1 MELDIIQ
8 YDIDPETKRRLQM
21 VLQNLLNKTSANV
34 IILTDDAGRIIDIK
48 GQKEEDLETEFL
60 ATLIS
65 GIFGAAVEMGK
76 ILRMEDLEVLQYES
90 KSMDVVIK
98 YIRPRFLLGIIVGKG
113 VALGTVRLF
122 LKEAGEEL
130 EEVLEKAEMV
140 PSKQIKIDIKEL
152 EEKLSR
158 VLGGPYE
165 A

>member
-8 YDIDPETKRRLQM
+8 YDLDPDTRKRLQSI
-21 VLQNLLNKTSANV
+21 LQNLLDRTSASV
-34 IILTDDAGRIIDIK
+34 IILTDDAGRIVDIK
-48 GQKEEDLETEFL
+48 GKKEEDLETEFL

-76 ILRMEDLEVLQYES
+76 ILKMDDLEVLQYES

-122 LKEAGEEL
+122 LKEASEAL
-130 EEVLEKAEMV
+130 EEALERATLV
-140 PSKQIKIDIKEL
+140 PSKEIKIDIKAL
-152 EEKLSR
+152 EEKLNML
-158 VLGGPYE
+158 LGG

>member
-8 YDIDPETKRRLQM
+8 YDLDPDTKKQLQRI
-21 VLQNLLNKTSANV
+21 LQNLLNKTSASV
-34 IILTDDAGRIIDIK
+34 ILLTDDAGRVLDIK
-48 GQKEEDLETEFL
+48 GNKQEALETEFL

-76 ILRMEDLEVLQYES
+76 ILRMEDLDVLQYES

-98 YIRPRFLLGIIVGKG
+98 HIRPRFLLGIIVGKG

-122 LKEAGEEL
+122 LKEAAEAL
-130 EEVLEKAEMV
+130 EKVLERAQWA
-140 PSKQIKIDIKEL
+140 PSTEIKIDIKEL
-152 EEKLSR
+152 EEKLNR
-158 VLGGPYE
+158 ILGGSYE

>member
-8 YDIDPETKRRLQM
+8 YDLDPDTRKRLQSI
-21 VLQNLLNKTSANV
+21 LQNLLDRTSASV
-34 IILTDDAGRIIDIK
+34 IILTDDAGRIVDIK
-48 GQKEEDLETEFL
+48 GKKEEDLETEFL

-76 ILRMEDLEVLQYES
+76 ILKMDDLEVLQYES

-122 LKEAGEEL
+122 LKEASEAL
-130 EEVLEKAEMV
+130 EETLERATLV
-140 PSKQIKIDIKEL
+140 PSKEIKIDIKAL
-152 EEKLSR
+152 EEKLNML
-158 VLGGPYE
+158 LGG